1 MVPIWLLPPLLW
13 FGYVAVHL
21 TLRRTQYPS
30 RTVLRLARRH
40 RTWLLRGMI
49 LTLLALPLGRA
60 FGAIKDAIP
69 RIVPFYADPH
79 FIDLDRI
86 IFGMDPWRI
95 THAVFGPF
103 ETMLLDRIYSLWFL
117 VMMGI
122 LAWLAFTRDQKLQVR
137 GLLTFNLSWVLL
149 GNALAIAL
157 SSVGPCFVQGT
168 YGRMDFVPLM
178 SKLNAIAAEN
188 PLHALWAMEYL
199 NKTLGTES
207 LGGGISAMPSLHVAI
222 AFLLWL
228 ICLDQMKSR
237 VVKIL
242 AGAFAFTILIGSVH
256 LGWHYAVDGLVSII
270 AVTLI
275 WWGSGR
281 FVDWVAAREARL
293 ASQNASTPGIMMS
306 TPASSRG

>member
-1 MVPIWLLPPLLW
+1 
-13 FGYVAVHL
+13 
-21 TLRRTQYPS
+21 
-30 RTVLRLARRH
+30 
-40 RTWLLRGMI
+40 MI

-103 ETMLLDRIYSLWFL
+103 ETMLIDRIYSLWFL

-137 GLLTFNLSWVLL
+137 GLLTINLSWVLL
-149 GNALAIAL
+149 GNVLAIAL
-157 SSVGPCFVQGT
+157 SSVGPCFVHDT
-168 YGRMDFVPLM
+168 YGRPDFLPLM
-178 SKLNAIAAEN
+178 SELNAIDAE
-188 PLHALWAMEYL
+188 HRIDALWAMEYL
-199 NKTLGTES
+199 EKTLGTET

-222 AFLLWL
+222 AFLFFLV
-228 ICLDQMKSR
+228 CLDQMKSR
-237 VVKIL
+237 VVKTL
-242 AGAFAFTILIGSVH
+242 AGAFAVAILIGSVH
-256 LGWHYAVDGLVSII
+256 LGWHYAVDGLVAI
-270 AVTLI
+270 VGVVLI

-281 FVDWVAAREARL
+281 FVDWVGAREARL
-293 ASQNASTPGIMMS
+293 ARADLNPAGAVDSAAALV
-306 TPASSRG
+306 TPAQASPARRPA